1 MAHKSPG
8 VKAKALGTQLRVCRE
23 DAGLNMRDAAEAVDC
38 DKSALSRLETGSRR
52 VSVEE
57 VALLLG
63 VYRVRGALRDELLAA
78 ARSLDESGW
87 WGWGQGLA
95 SLPKA
100 MVTLA
105 ECESE
110 ARRVTNWAPM
120 LVPGL
125 LQTMYYARAWLLAT
139 GTDRERV
146 EMLLAA
152 RATRQRILS
161 TEGQEFIFFLGEP
174 ALFTSVGDAG
184 VLATQLARI
193 RELGERRNVSIRV
206 LPAGAGPHEGQLGS
220 FVVMEFPATGPLVL
234 VELMRSSVFLD
245 DEVQTQPYVA
255 ALSTLSTLAL
265 SEAESMRRITQ
276 VQAGLGLVS
285 VPAG

>member
-1 MAHKSPG
+1 LVRKTAG
-8 VKAKALGTQLRVCRE
+8 VKAKALGTQLRICRE
-23 DAGLNMRDAAEAVDC
+23 NAGLKFRDAAEAVDC

-57 VALLLG
+57 VAQLLG

-78 ARSLDESGW
+78 ARSLDEPGW

-105 ECESE
+105 ECEAE
-110 ARRVTNWAPM
+110 ACRITNWAPM

-125 LQTMYYARAWLLAT
+125 LQTMDYARAWLLAT
-139 GTDRERV
+139 GTDPERV

-152 RATRQRILS
+152 RSSRQRMLN
-161 TEGQEFIFFLGEP
+161 TESQEFVFFLGEP
-174 ALFTSVGDAG
+174 ALLTSVGDTG
-184 VLATQLARI
+184 VLARQLVRI
-193 RELGERRNVSIRV
+193 RELGARRNVSIRV
-206 LPAGAGPHEGQLGS
+206 LPTGAGPHEGQLGS
-220 FVVMEFPATGPLVL
+220 FVVMEFPATGPVVL

-245 DEVQTQPYVA
+245 DEVQTEPYVA
-255 ALSTLSTLAL
+255 ALATLSALAL
-265 SEAESMRRITQ
+265 SETESMRRITQ
-276 VQAGLGLVS
+276 VQASLKLMS

>member
-1 MAHKSPG
+1 LVPG
-8 VKAKALGTQLRVCRE
+8 FKAKALGTQFRVCRE

-78 ARSLDESGW
+78 ARSLDEPGW

-95 SLPKA
+95 SSPKA

-125 LQTMYYARAWLLAT
+125 LQTMDYARAWLLAT